1 MRLKRPIDGPASGR
15 SKVVFFLLA
24 CCMQEDATRRRGA
37 ARSRAAWP
45 LRRSRAVTTL
55 GGSVAYI
62 TPSATSPTAVLRF
75 PLRMCHG
82 QRPEH

>member
-24 CCMQEDATRRRGA
+24 CCMQEDAARRRA
-37 ARSRAAWP
+37 TRSRAAWP